1 MRYRT
6 KTAVAAALAL
16 MLAGCGGK
24 SERSVQNNS
33 AAAPAAGDDT
43 TVTTVP
49 EDESPPP
56 AANASDSATE
66 PSAVVPDGQAVSP
79 SAAAAVVQRYYAAI
93 DRGDFRTAFALWG
106 NDGADSHQSFADF
119 KRGFAAT
126 AKTSVKTGKPANG
139 EGAAGSIYI
148 DVPVTVHATL
158 KDGTHQRFTGH
169 YTLRRANDVPGST
182 AAERRWHLSSA
193 ELKAG

>member
-1 MRYRT
+1 M
-6 KTAVAAALAL
+6 AL
-16 MLAGCGGK
+16 MLAGCGDK
-24 SERSVQNNS
+24 SGRSVRSNS
-33 AAAPAAGDDT
+33 AAAPAATDHT

-56 AANASDSATE
+56 AVNASDPAGDPPADT
-66 PSAVVPDGQAVSP
+66 PSGQVVSP

-106 NDGADSHQSFADF
+106 NDGADSRQSFADF

-126 AKTSVKTGKPANG
+126 AKTSVKTGKPTNG

-148 DVPVTVHATL
+148 DVPVTVRATL
-158 KDGTHQRFTGH
+158 KDGKHQRFTGH
-169 YTLRRANDVPGST
+169 YTLRRVNDVPGST